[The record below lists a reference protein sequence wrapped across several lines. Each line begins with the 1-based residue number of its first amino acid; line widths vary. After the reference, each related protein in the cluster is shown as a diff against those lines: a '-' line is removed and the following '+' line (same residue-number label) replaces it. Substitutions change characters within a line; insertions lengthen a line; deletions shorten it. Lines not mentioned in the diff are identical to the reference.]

1 MLMAM
6 ANHPAAVTYT
16 LRVSLSNEAMRRT
29 YIAWLAEDHLAK
41 VRAGGAMEAEV
52 ISLDAGGVEDGR
64 VGVEVRYRFRDRAS
78 LDRYLSEHAPKL
90 RAEGLARFANED
102 VRIARTVGEV
112 AYREPEGYSDVWK
125 RSAGR

>member
-1 MLMAM
+1 M
-6 ANHPAAVTYT
+6 ANHPAVVTYT
-16 LRVSLSNEAMRRT
+16 LRVSLNDEAMRRT

-52 ISLDAGGVEDGR
+52 ISLDAGGVEVGR
-64 VGVEVRYRFRDRAS
+64 VGVEVRYRFRDRAT
-78 LDRYLSEHAPKL
+78 LDRYLAEHAPKL
-90 RAEGLARFANED
+90 RAEGLARFANND